1 VYAEFVGERCGKLV
15 VAEAGTVPEGL
26 ERASLGWL
34 LGVLP
39 SAGVLT

>member
-1 VYAEFVGERCGKLV
+1 VYAELGCERGGKLV

-34 LGVLP
+34 LGVSP